1 VAELP
6 DDPQPLVSASEH
18 PGLLAAINRAL
29 ADMQRDGTYAR
40 LAQSWG
46 VP

>member
-1 VAELP
+1 MLKE
-6 DDPQPLVSASEH
+6 DPWSN
-18 PGLLAAINRAL
+18 PGLLAAVNRAL

-40 LAQSWG
+40 LAQKWG